1 MKTQSRFQNYVLWVA
16 VAGLIGMGLM
26 DAGYLT
32 DLGHYNDYVEKV
44 LYVLVLAG
52 VINNPS
58 IGTGI
63 KDPAEEA
70 AQEEKKGDL

>member
-16 VAGLIGMGLM
+16 VAGLVGMGLM
-26 DAGYLT
+26 DAGFLN
-32 DLGHYNDYVEKV
+32 DLGQYNEYVNKV
-44 LYVLVLAG
+44 LYILVLAG

-63 KDPAEEA
+63 ADPAHEPEA
-70 AQEEKKGDL
+70 EKKEGGL